1 MTALL
6 TTAVATRLSRAQTLP
21 GREAEAV
28 APASRPPL
36 PLLVPRIARA
46 IEVKMASQR
55 GEWEQAL
62 QLVAR
67 KYQAKGLAPRD
78 VQALHF
84 TPYHALPDTIT
95 AIAKHD
101 GRVVAT
107 LSAVADNH
115 LLGVPMAKLYPD
127 EISQL
132 RQEHHR
138 FAEATCLAAE
148 DLDQHE
154 FHAVFLT
161 LIRALMQWH
170 DRQRGNAAV
179 IAVHPDHARFY
190 TRLLGFAPLGSCRPY
205 DAVQGAP
212 AEGCWLSWAH
222 MQTSSPQ
229 AYQRIFGE
237 PLPAA
242 ALHAPRMSRGLM
254 DEFSRR
260 ADQPCRQLLEQV
272 YCYEDA
278 FGSPRCW

>member
-6 TTAVATRLSRAQTLP
+6 STVQTARVPQGP
-21 GREAEAV
+21 VPFEHQAEGV
-28 APASRPPL
+28 VPASRAPL

-46 IEVKMASQR
+46 VEVKMASER
-55 GEWEQAL
+55 SEWEQAF

-67 KYQAKGLAPRD
+67 RYQDRGLAPRD
-78 VQALHF
+78 AQALRF

-95 AIAKHD
+95 AVARHD
-101 GRVVAT
+101 GQVVAT
-107 LSAVADNH
+107 LSSVADNH
-115 LLGVPMAKLYPD
+115 LLGVPMAKLYPE

-132 RQEHHR
+132 RQQHHR
-138 FAEATCLAAE
+138 LAEATCLAAE
-148 DLDQHE
+148 GLEQHE

-170 DRQRGNAAV
+170 DRQGGDAAV
-179 IAVHPDHARFY
+179 IAVHPEHARFY
-190 TRLLGFAPLGSCRPY
+190 TRWLGFAPLGPCRPY

-212 AEGCWLSWAH
+212 AEGCWLSWAQ
-222 MQTSSPQ
+222 MQASSPQ

-242 ALHAPRMSRGLM
+242 ALQAPRMSRGLM

-260 ADQPCRQLLEQV
+260 ADQPCRELLDQV
-272 YCYEDA
+272 YRYEDA